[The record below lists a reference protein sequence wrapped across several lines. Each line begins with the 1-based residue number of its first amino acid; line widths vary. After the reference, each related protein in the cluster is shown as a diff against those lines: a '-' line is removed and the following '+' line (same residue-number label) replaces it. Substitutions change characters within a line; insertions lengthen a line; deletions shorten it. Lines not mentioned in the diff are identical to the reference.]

1 MASVAGVLRSGP
13 APSKRLTLVACI
25 VGSGTVFLDGTVV
38 NVALPAIRSG
48 LNAGLAAQ
56 QWVVAG
62 YLLPLSA
69 LILVGGSFGDLFGRR
84 RVFALG
90 VGAFGACSL
99 LCAVAP
105 TAGFLV
111 FARALQGVAGAM
123 LVPNTLALI
132 MDTFE
137 EDERGAAIGS
147 WTAWT
152 AIATV
157 IGPLGGG
164 ILIGVAS
171 WRWVFAINV
180 IPVLVTLWLLRYAP
194 AGERMKGVRVDGV
207 GALLAALGLAG
218 PVFALIEQPSHGWS
232 SPIVFVPLVAGLAL
246 LALFVWWEAH
256 TRDPMLPLA
265 LFRRRNFAVGNV
277 TTLALYAGLSAATF
291 LLALFL
297 QEAAGYSALEAGLSL
312 LPLTVITFFLS
323 RRFGA
328 LADRIGPRP
337 FMGFGPVVAGA
348 GLLLMIRIDASG
360 DYVRDVLPG
369 VIVFGF
375 GLAATV
381 APLTATVLA
390 GAPPH
395 HSGIASG
402 VNNAVA
408 RVAGLLAV
416 AVVGA
421 VCAAQFASTLDAR
434 LPGNLHPQTRQ
445 AVALM
450 KKRTLVTNASA
461 AAPADRARMHAALE
475 DAAVKAFHLG
485 IGIAG
490 VLAILGGVVSL
501 VGLERRKEEP
511 LRAERCPGGAIC
523 GAGEDVRLDQLQP
536 QLNPPPAAA
545 AGAG

>member
-1 MASVAGVLRSGP
+1 MASFAGVLRAGP

-25 VGSGTVFLDGTVV
+25 LGSGTVFLDGTIV

-48 LNAGLAAQ
+48 LHAGLAEQ
-56 QWVVAG
+56 QWVVEA
-62 YLLPLSA
+62 YLLTLSA

-99 LCAVAP
+99 LCAIAP
-105 TAGFLV
+105 SGTFLV
-111 FARALQGVAGAM
+111 VARALQGLAGAM

-164 ILIGVAS
+164 ILIGIAS
-171 WRWVFAINV
+171 WRWVFAVNV
-180 IPVLVTLWLLRYAP
+180 VPVLLTLWLLRYAP
-194 AGERMKGVRVDGV
+194 AGERLESVRVDGV

-218 PVFALIEQPSHGWS
+218 PVFALIEQPTHGWS
-232 SPIVFVPLVAGLAL
+232 SPVVFVPLVAGLAL
-246 LALFVWWEAH
+246 LGLFVWWEAH
-256 TRDPMLPLA
+256 TPDPMLPLE
-265 LFRRRNFAVGNV
+265 LFRSRNFGVGNL
-277 TTLALYAGLSAATF
+277 TTLAMYAGLGAATF

-312 LPLTVITFFLS
+312 LPLTILTFFLS
-323 RRFGA
+323 RRFGT

-337 FMGFGPVVAGA
+337 FMGFGPIVAGA
-348 GLLLMIRIDASG
+348 GLLLMLRIDTGAT
-360 DYVRDVLPG
+360 YVTQVLPG
-369 VIVFGF
+369 VVVFGL
-375 GLAATV
+375 GLSMTV

-390 GAPPH
+390 GAPAH

-421 VCAAQFASTLDAR
+421 VCAAQFAGTLDAK
-434 LPGNLHPQTRQ
+434 LPVSSMSPRTQH
-445 AVALM
+445 ALAEM
-450 KKRTLVTNASA
+450 KKRTLVTDAGA
-461 AAPADRARMHAALE
+461 AAPSDRARVHAALR
-475 DAAVKAFHLG
+475 DASVKAFHIG
-485 IGIAG
+485 IGISG
-490 VLAILGGVVSL
+490 LLAIAGGLASL
-501 VGLERRKEEP
+501 IGLESRR
-511 LRAERCPGGAIC
+511 RAVKAECCPGGAIV
-523 GAGEDVRLDQLQP
+523 GASEEVRLDEPHP
-536 QLNPPPAAA
+536 QLNPPSAAA
-545 AGAG
+545 HAG

>member
-1 MASVAGVLRSGP
+1 MASIAGVLRAGP
-13 APSKRLTLVACI
+13 APNKRLTLVACI
-25 VGSGTVFLDGTVV
+25 LGSGTVFLDGTVV
-38 NVALPAIRSG
+38 NVALPAIREG
-48 LNAGLAAQ
+48 LHAGLAEQ

-62 YLLPLSA
+62 YLLTLSA

-84 RVFALG
+84 RVFAIG
-90 VGAFGACSL
+90 VATFGGFSL

-105 TAGFLV
+105 SASLLV
-111 FARALQGVAGAM
+111 VARALQGIAGAM

-132 MDTFE
+132 MDTFD

-164 ILIGVAS
+164 ILIGIAS

-180 IPVLVTLWLLRYAP
+180 IPVLLTLWLLRYAP
-194 AGERMKGVRVDGV
+194 PGERMKGVRVDAV

-218 PVFALIEQPSHGWS
+218 PVLALIEQPTRGWS
-232 SPIVFVPLVAGLAL
+232 SPVVSVPLVLGLAL
-246 LALFVWWEAH
+246 LGLFVWWEGH
-256 TRDPMLPLA
+256 TRDPMLPLS
-265 LFRRRNFAVGNV
+265 LFGRRNFTVGNI
-277 TTLALYAGLSAATF
+277 TTFALYAGLSAATF

-312 LPLTVITFFLS
+312 LPLTVLTFFLS

-328 LADRIGPRP
+328 LADRIGPRL
-337 FMGFGPVVAGA
+337 FMGFGPVVAGI

-360 DYVRDVLPG
+360 SYVPDVLPG
-369 VIVFGF
+369 VVVFGL
-375 GLAATV
+375 GLSMTV
-381 APLTATVLA
+381 APLTAAVLA

-434 LPGNLHPQTRQ
+434 LPAQLHPQTRD

-461 AAPADRARMHAALE
+461 AAPVDRAQMHAALE

-490 VLAILGGVVSL
+490 VLAIIGGLVSL
-501 VGLERRKEEP
+501 AGLERRKAEP
-511 LRAERCPGGAIC
+511 FHAEGCPGGAIC
-523 GAGEDVRLDQLQP
+523 GAGEEVRVSR
-536 QLNPPPAAA
+536 PPAAA
-545 AGAG
+545 PAA

>member
-1 MASVAGVLRSGP
+1 MASIAGVLRAGP
-13 APSKRLTLVACI
+13 APSKRLTLIACI
-25 VGSGTVFLDGTVV
+25 LGSGIVFLDGTVV
-38 NVALPAIRSG
+38 NVALPAIREG
-48 LNAGLAAQ
+48 LHAGLAEQ
-56 QWVVAG
+56 QWVVAA
-62 YLLPLSA
+62 YLLTLSA
-69 LILVGGSFGDLFGRR
+69 LILMGGSFGDLFGRR
-84 RVFALG
+84 RVFAIG
-90 VGAFGACSL
+90 VAMFGAFSL

-105 TAGFLV
+105 SGTFLV
-111 FARALQGVAGAM
+111 VARALQGIAGAM

-164 ILIGVAS
+164 ILIGIAS

-180 IPVLVTLWLLRYAP
+180 VPVLLTLWLLRYAP
-194 AGERMKGVRVDGV
+194 PGERVKDARVDGA

-218 PVFALIEQPSHGWS
+218 PVLALIEQPSRGWS
-232 SPIVFVPLVAGLAL
+232 SPVVFVPLVGGLAL
-246 LALFVWWEAH
+246 LGVFVWWEGH
-256 TRDPMLPLA
+256 TRDPMLPLS
-265 LFRRRNFAVGNV
+265 LFRSRNFTVGNV
-277 TTLALYAGLSAATF
+277 TTFALYAGLGAATF

-297 QEAAGYSALEAGLSL
+297 QEAAGYTALEAGLSL
-312 LPLTVITFFLS
+312 MPLTVITFFLS

-337 FMGFGPVVAGA
+337 LMGFGPVIAGA
-348 GLLLMIRIDASG
+348 GLLLMTRIDASG
-360 DYVRDVLPG
+360 HYVSDVLPG
-369 VIVFGF
+369 VLVFGL
-375 GLAATV
+375 GLAMTV
-381 APLTATVLA
+381 APLTAAVLA

-434 LPGNLHPQTRQ
+434 LPGQLHPQTRD

-461 AAPADRARMHAALE
+461 AAPADRAQMHAALE
-475 DAAVKAFHLG
+475 DAAVKAFHVG

-490 VLAILGGVVSL
+490 VLAIVGGLISL
-501 VGLERRKEEP
+501 AGLESRK
-511 LRAERCPGGAIC
+511 AETLNAEGCPGGAIC
-523 GAGEDVRLDQLQP
+523 GAGEEVRLEPPAP
-536 QLNPPPAAA
+536 QLNPPPATAR
-545 AGAG
+545 AG